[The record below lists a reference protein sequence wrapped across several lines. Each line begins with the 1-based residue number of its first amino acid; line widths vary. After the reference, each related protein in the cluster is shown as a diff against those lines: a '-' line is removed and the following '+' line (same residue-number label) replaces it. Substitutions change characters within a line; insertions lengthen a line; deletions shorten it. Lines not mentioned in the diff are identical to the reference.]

1 MDVFS
6 RQSRVNIGG
15 KVIAIISSLDKR
27 CRHRGPGFEF
37 EYRDGLY
44 RCKKETHNIVTN
56 DGDLYYAERAA
67 LLTTG
72 TPISP
77 VPTDFTDAN
86 GVPDMI
92 MELYADCTTAPAKGN
107 DRSSMA
113 GGAVVTS
120 SAQALE
126 SGYPKVND
134 TGDSDN
140 TGDGVDIVT
149 YTVIYTTGTLD
160 DTGIDDVYL
169 TNPSPGASENLLCH
183 ADGLGTLTITTADSL
198 KVIINHQLNGV

>member
-1 MDVFS
+1 MLDRS
-6 RQSRVNIGG
+6 HITG
-15 KVIAIISSLDKR
+15 KVVTILSTPDKR
-27 CRHRGPGFEF
+27 KRQFGKGWDW
-37 EYRDGLY
+37 EYKDGLY
-44 RCKKETHNIVTN
+44 RVRKQSRNIVTN
-56 DGDLYYAERAA
+56 DGDLYYAQRAA

-72 TPISP
+72 TPIAP

-86 GVPDMI
+86 GVPDMV
-92 MELYADCTTAPAKGN
+92 MELYADCSTAPAKGN

-113 GGAVVTS
+113 GGAVVAS
-120 SAQALE
+120 SEQALE

-134 TGDSDN
+134 GDGDN
-140 TGDGVDIVT
+140 TGAGVDIVT

-183 ADGLGTLTITTADSL
+183 ADGLGSRTITTADSF
-198 KVIINHQLNGV
+198 KVMVNHELLGV